1 MAILP
6 FQKISIFHGGPFHW
20 FIFQPIKKLLKYSKL
35 SIYVQ

>member
-20 FIFQPIKKLLKYSKL
+20 FIFQPIKKLLKY
-35 SIYVQ
+35 